1 MDLEDLE
8 EQYGEDILDQVDF
21 EAGRVRPNLTLDL
34 GLAPSCGARPTRRL
48 TLRAEF
54 ANVTDRLNVIN
65 FAGVFSGTALAAPR
79 SASVRMQ
86 YRILKFKTSD
96 FRFKIGEHSA
106 GRLWGHFSA
115 QQS

>member
-8 EQYGEDILDQVDF
+8 DQYGEDILDQVDF

-34 GLAPSCGARPTRRL
+34 GLSAELWRTSTRRL

-65 FAGVFSGTALAAPR
+65 FAGVFSGTA
-79 SASVRMQ
+79 
-86 YRILKFKTSD
+86 
-96 FRFKIGEHSA
+96 A
-106 GRLWGHFSA
+106 GRPA
-115 QQS
+115 QRVGADDSTSSEI